1 MMHSLNDST
10 WVARC
15 IARLVELDPA
25 LDPELARPVVED
37 MCTRQRWRDMEPEQA
52 AQVVFHL
59 DMRRA

>member
-1 MMHSLNDST
+1 MVEPLDDST

-37 MCTRQRWRDMEPEQA
+37 MCSRPRWRDMGPEAA
-52 AQVVFHL
+52 AQAVFDL